1 MPSRLPSFSGR
12 PLELSLPFTGPWKV
26 QNSPANRV
34 PSHGTDLFGIRYAID
49 FIAVDARGRTAGSRS
64 WRSTL
69 ATEPPQLFFAYGQ
82 EVLAPCPGT
91 VRVVHDGED
100 DHAARRS
107 QVNLIGYMLGQP
119 ARIREGPAAI
129 AGNHVILEEP
139 LSGSFLALVHLQRGS
154 IRFSPGAQVSTGDVL
169 AQCGNSGN
177 STQPHLHLQA
187 MDSLDLPRAHG
198 TPIAFRNFC
207 EQLRSGETAL
217 IRRGVPANSSVVQPV
232 RPVRP

>member
-1 MPSRLPSFSGR
+1 MQRRHRSPATHA
-12 PLELSLPFTGPWKV
+12 LELSLPFTGPWKV

-49 FIAVDARGRTAGSRS
+49 FIAVDTRGRTAGSRS

-91 VRVVHDGED
+91 VRVVHDGEA

-107 QVNLIGYMLGQP
+107 QLNLIGYMLGQP

-129 AGNHVILEEP
+129 AGNHVILQE
-139 LSGSFLALVHLQRGS
+139 SRNGCFIALVHLQRGS
-154 IRFSPGAQVSTGDVL
+154 IRVWPGDEVSAGQVI
-169 AQCGNSGN
+169 ARCGNSGN

-187 MDSLDLPRAHG
+187 MDSLDLTSAQG
-198 TPIAFRNFC
+198 APIVFRDFH
-207 EQLRSGETAL
+207 EQIRSGETAV
-217 IRRGVPANSSVVQPV
+217 IRQGIPANASVVQPI
-232 RPVRP
+232 RLAGP